1 MIIIGARTFTF
12 KKGITKEAYQ
22 CEACGIPTRWEL
34 RNLWEV
40 FTLFFIPLIPYWR
53 RAWLVCP
60 SCESGIKLTG
70 RNRDEVLD
78 GIEFDSI

>member
-1 MIIIGARTFTF
+1 MGARTFTF
-12 KKGITKEAYQ
+12 KKGTLKDVYL
-22 CEACGIPTRWEL
+22 CEECGVSSRWEI

-60 SCESGIKLTG
+60 SCEGGIKLTR
-70 RNRDEVLD
+70 RNRGEILD
-78 GIEFDSI
+78 GIEIDPV